1 MSAVTYNGYLQSIT
15 FIFILPDDSAEIIF
29 VHLKKAEFMRSTF
42 KVLFYLKR
50 TKNPPRAVYPV
61 MGRSTINSTI
71 SQFSAEINVPEQ
83 LWEVKGGRAKGKSV
97 ESERINRH
105 LDNIRIQIGKHYQS
119 ICDHDAY
126 VTAEKVK
133 NAWLGMGERYR
144 GLLRRFSNITR
155 MIFSNVSA

>member
-15 FIFILPDDSAEIIF
+15 FIFILSDDSAKIIF

-50 TKNPPRAVYPV
+50 TKNTPRAVYPV
-61 MGRSTINSTI
+61 MGRSTINGTI

-83 LWEVKGGRAKGKSV
+83 LWKVKGGRAKGKSV

-105 LDNIRIQIGKHYQS
+105 PDNIRIQIGKHYRS

-126 VTAEKVK
+126 VTAEK
-133 NAWLGMGERYR
+133 GQERLAGYGR
-144 GLLRRFSNITR
+144 TIPDSCGCFRT
-155 MIFSNVSA
+155 